1 MKPSFSHNSLLLP
14 FFAIATFIALYIL
27 AAYYYPG
34 GNDANKAQV
43 GFDILQNYW
52 CDLLGGQAKNGAP
65 NPSRPIAIVAMIILF
80 SGLAVFWYH
89 VPNLFNE
96 NKTSNRIIRWCGVI
110 SMLTATLLFTPY
122 HDPVINIAGLFGI
135 ISFVATF
142 IALYKFRYRGL
153 LALGIFA
160 LLMCFI
166 NYIIY
171 FSGNFISLLPV
182 FQKVAF
188 IICLT
193 WISIFNYKLYS
204 LPNKQT
210 QYN

>member
-1 MKPSFSHNSLLLP
+1 MVTTSKKTILLLP
-14 FFAIATFIALYIL
+14 FLAIGAFIVLYIL

-34 GNDANKAQV
+34 GIDANKSQI

-80 SGLAVFWYH
+80 SGLDVFWYH
-89 VPNLFNE
+89 VPDLFSGNHS
-96 NKTSNRIIRWCGVI
+96 SNRIIRWCGVI

-122 HDPVINIAGLFGI
+122 HDPVINIAGLFGV

-142 IALYKFRYRGL
+142 IALYRFRYYEL

-166 NYIIY
+166 NYCIY
-171 FSGNFISLLPV
+171 FSGNFIFLLPV

-188 IICLT
+188 LICLT

-204 LPNKQT
+204 LSIKKT
-210 QYN
+210 Q

>member
-1 MKPSFSHNSLLLP
+1 MVTTSKKIILLLP
-14 FFAIATFIALYIL
+14 FLAIGAFIVLYIL

-34 GNDANKAQV
+34 GNDADKSQI

-89 VPNLFNE
+89 VPDLFSGNQS
-96 NKTSNRIIRWCGVI
+96 SNRIIRWCGVI
-110 SMLTATLLFTPY
+110 SMLTATLLFTPF
-122 HDPVINIAGLFGI
+122 HDPVINIAGAFGV
-135 ISFVATF
+135 ISFVTTF
-142 IALYKFRYRGL
+142 IALYRYQYINV
-153 LALGIFA
+153 LALGIIA

-171 FSGNFISLLPV
+171 FSGNFIFLLPV
-182 FQKVAF
+182 FQKIAF
-188 IICLT
+188 LICLI
-193 WISIFNYKLYS
+193 WISIFNHKLYT
-204 LPNKQT
+204 LANKQT
-210 QYN
+210 Q